1 MIRSH
6 VPCPLDDGRLVPA
19 EALAGSRGRPRTC
32 SLPGNSRTLCP
43 LSYARMRRSPPASG
57 RRAAQ
62 RTRTP
67 SARIKSPVPVQS
79 GAGSRSGPP
88 PAPGRGGRAGSGAAP
103 GIRTRNLCGLS
114 AAPLPIG
121 LERRESGCRE
131 SDPGLHHGQVMRCH
145 YATSAWSRHPVPTQA
160 IRGTKAEPQ
169 PCAAARSPARI
180 RTRRL
185 GPGPGGPPVTHRGNE
200 WSDYGESNPGPHF
213 GGVWLCH

>member
-6 VPCPLDDGRLVPA
+6 VPCPLDDGRLVPR
-19 EALAGSRGRPRTC
+19 EALIGSRGRPRTC

-121 LERRESGCRE
+121 LERPVSGCQEPDFAIPDAVLRRRDIRVE
-131 SDPGLHHGQVMRCH
+131 PPPGADPG
-145 YATSAWSRHPVPTQA
+145 HPPYE
-160 IRGTKAEPQ
+160 GG
-169 PCAAARSPARI
+169 AAAVRGGAFPSQDRTEITRARAWRPAGYP
-180 RTRRL
+180 T
-185 GPGPGGPPVTHRGNE
+185 
-200 WSDYGESNPGPHF
+200 GE
-213 GGVWLCH
+213 